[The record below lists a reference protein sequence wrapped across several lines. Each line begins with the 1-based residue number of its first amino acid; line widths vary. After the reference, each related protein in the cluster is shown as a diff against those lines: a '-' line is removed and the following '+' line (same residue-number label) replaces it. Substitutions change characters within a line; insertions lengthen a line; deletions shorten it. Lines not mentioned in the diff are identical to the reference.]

1 MSVHKQKSID
11 LASYVD
17 PNKIHL
23 FVKAGQ
29 DGRSQGACPFCQ
41 DVFMQL
47 LIKAETNKFNFD
59 VITINLDNPP
69 KEFKELSIKPPVLFH
84 ANHVGQD
91 NPNAIIISDV
101 DEIAEY
107 LDNTYENSKLVI
119 LDTEAKSS
127 FLNVFSK
134 FSHFM
139 RCVAQPTAL
148 ETELEKIN
156 NYLRECNENGK
167 KFLCGNSLTKLDC
180 SLSVRIQHIRV
191 ASENLKGY
199 KIPAKFTHLW
209 MYMSNM
215 YETEAFQKSCP
226 PDREIIWH
234 WSKSHA
240 TSKDFLQIAQDVPS
254 KTLKI
259 PEDVLL

>member
-1 MSVHKQKSID
+1 MNANKPNSLD
-11 LASYVD
+11 LTNYVD

-84 ANHVGQD
+84 ANHGDQK
-91 NPNAIIISDV
+91 NTNAIIISDV
-101 DEIAEY
+101 DEIADY
-107 LDNTYENSKLVI
+107 LDGTYENTRLVI
-119 LDTEAKSS
+119 SDSKAKDS

-134 FSHFM
+134 FSHFI
-139 RCVAQPTAL
+139 RYVAQPTAL
-148 ETELEKIN
+148 EAELEKIN
-156 NYLRECNENGK
+156 NYLKECNQNGK

-180 SLSVRIQHIRV
+180 SLMPRLQVS
-191 ASENLKGY
+191 AY
-199 KIPAKFTHLW
+199 KFFWA
-209 MYMSNM
+209 M
-215 YETEAFQKSCP
+215 
-226 PDREIIWH
+226 IIW
-234 WSKSHA
+234 
-240 TSKDFLQIAQDVPS
+240 F
-254 KTLKI
+254 
-259 PEDVLL
+259 